1 MPNCLRMHNDYFA
14 RTLDYSCVDCNHQ
27 DSESNNNTSSNQKL
41 AQPLTN
47 LPVHRHRELQDE
59 STLSSLLFL
68 SSVFIRMAQNNKT
81 RLLLLPR
88 EY

>member
-1 MPNCLRMHNDYFA
+1 MHNDYFA
-14 RTLDYSCVDCNHQ
+14 RTLDYSCVDYNHQ
-27 DSESNNNTSSNQKL
+27 DSENNNNTSSNQKL

-68 SSVFIRMAQNNKT
+68 SSVFVTMKKKDCSYFQGSAKT
-81 RLLLLPR
+81 AN
-88 EY
+88 